1 MDDNNLMQRHNS
13 RIYDNFLM
21 HWKYIKREK
30 VGDKWKYTYKDD
42 KKASTTGKTS
52 NVKVSDLEIESY
64 RPELFGKW
72 EKTTFGNKH
81 GYVDDNGLFYEG
93 DYETAKRAKFDRE
106 WINNSLKVKAAVDK
120 AKTNSIRDAVDSA
133 KKSISDALD
142 KTSDK
147 VENTINTAKDKLGID
162 ERERYKEAKRKWDNA
177 VDKKNKAKVEADVA
191 IKRVLSNPQND
202 KLDKNMSSK
211 INSETFWKETEQKR
225 GQEYMKAKSEY
236 METPLGTALKVTET
250 IKDIPFEVEY
260 ALKKLSNKRKSK

>member
-1 MDDNNLMQRHNS
+1 MNDKNLMQRHNS
-13 RIYDNFLM
+13 RVYDNFLM
-21 HWKYIKREK
+21 HWKYVKREK

-42 KKASTTGKTS
+42 KKTSTTGKTS

-147 VENTINTAKDKLGID
+147 VENTINTAKDKLGVD
-162 ERERYKEAKRKWDNA
+162 EREAYKDAKAAYENA
-177 VDKKNKAKVEADVA
+177 TDKKNEADQEAEKARRRFLDDPKSDYKADDA
-191 IKRVLSNPQND
+191 ILKV
-202 KLDKNMSSK
+202 NMLR
-211 INSETFWKETEQKR
+211 FWREKEQKR
-225 GQEYMKAKSEY
+225 GEEYMNAKSEY